1 MGGPR
6 PVAERGWRAAKR
18 RGGRSLWTH
27 LGNPRDVRPTS
38 DNDGRSD
45 SRVMA
50 GIVILIDARPS
61 PIAVA
66 AKGGAF
72 FQFLDL

>member
-1 MGGPR
+1 VDPPGQSAGC
-6 PVAERGWRAAKR
+6 E
-18 RGGRSLWTH
+18 
-27 LGNPRDVRPTS
+27 RPTS

-50 GIVILIDARPS
+50 GIVILIDAPPS

-66 AKGGAF
+66 AKGAAF

>member
-1 MGGPR
+1 VDPPGQSAGC
-6 PVAERGWRAAKR
+6 EG
-18 RGGRSLWTH
+18 
-27 LGNPRDVRPTS
+27 PTS

-50 GIVILIDARPS
+50 GIVILIDAPPS

-66 AKGGAF
+66 AKGAAF